1 MKFLSRIIAQIL
13 VNALALWLVI
23 NLLPEVKFN
32 GLWTDLLIIGVIL
45 GLLNFLLKPILKL
58 FLGPLI
64 VLTLGLFT
72 LVINAFLLWL
82 ATQIFPVLI
91 IPLGWPLIWATLIFS
106 LINFIFHLAREK

>member
-13 VNALALWLVI
+13 INALALWLVI
-23 NLLPEVKFN
+23 NLVPAISFQGSWL
-32 GLWTDLLIIGVIL
+32 DLLIIGAII
-45 GLLNFLLKPILKL
+45 GLLNFLVKPVLKL

-91 IPLGWPLIWATLIFS
+91 IPLGWSLIWATLIFS
-106 LINFIFHLAREK
+106 LINLIFHLARKK